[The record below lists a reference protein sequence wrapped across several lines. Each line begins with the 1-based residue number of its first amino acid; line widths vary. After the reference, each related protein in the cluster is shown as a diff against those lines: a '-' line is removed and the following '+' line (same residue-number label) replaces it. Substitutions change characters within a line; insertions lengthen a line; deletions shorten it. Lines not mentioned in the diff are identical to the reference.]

1 METFLLIVKRNVF
14 TVYNPEKNYELQYI
28 NGEPSFS
35 YEMNRVTDYLQ
46 NLFGAFA
53 EEYNL
58 TSVQDIKCSV
68 IFCGD
73 ESIEEILEQYFKKN
87 QNMADEN
94 FIYLNTLMEKIYN
107 KLSSRKELMTD
118 LYGINYDGVNY
129 YISKSGGFMK
139 REFKL
144 LAYTIKDADIIN
156 EI

>member
-1 METFLLIVKRNVF
+1 MKVLRR
-14 TVYNPEKNYELQYI
+14 
-28 NGEPSFS
+28 FS
-35 YEMNRVTDYLQ
+35 SSTLRK
-46 NLFGAFA
+46 
-53 EEYNL
+53 
-58 TSVQDIKCSV
+58 IK
-68 IFCGD
+68 IWH
-73 ESIEEILEQYFKKN
+73 
-87 QNMADEN
+87 EN
-94 FIYLNTLMEKIYN
+94 FIYLNALMEKIYN